1 MIPAEYFEDIRLA
14 VDCLRRG
21 GVILY
26 PTDTVWGIGCDA
38 TCSDAVRRVF
48 EIKRR
53 ADAKALITLVGS
65 VAALERVVDPDAIP
79 DVAYELIEFSTRP
92 TTIVYD
98 RASRVSGIAP
108 ELLAPDGSIGVR
120 VTSEAFSRALCE
132 AFRRPLVSTSANVSG
147 EAAPETFAAISREI
161 SGAVD
166 YGCTSRRDEP
176 TADRRPSVVMR
187 LDSSGMFKVLRS

>member
-98 RASRVSGIAP
+98 RASRASGIARSE
-108 ELLAPDGSIGVR
+108 ELV
-120 VTSEAFSRALCE
+120 
-132 AFRRPLVSTSANVSG
+132 
-147 EAAPETFAAISREI
+147 
-161 SGAVD
+161 
-166 YGCTSRRDEP
+166 
-176 TADRRPSVVMR
+176 
-187 LDSSGMFKVLRS
+187 